1 MKKKQIV
8 LLTGG
13 SSGIGL
19 AAAVL
24 LMKKGHKVYSASRHG
39 CDYRQDKKSG
49 GEIIGISCDVS
60 DELSVKSA
68 VGVILEK
75 EHRIDTLICN
85 AGNGI
90 AGALEECSDQ
100 ECRQQFEV
108 NFWGLMNCVRTCIPS
123 MREQGCGKVI
133 AVSSIAGIVPI
144 PYQGLY
150 SASKAAVLM
159 AMQTLAM
166 ETKQFGIR
174 CSCVLPGDTRT
185 NFTSSRVYSVQS
197 QSGSS
202 PYKDAMAKALSKM
215 EKDEQNGM
223 SPEFIAKSVVA
234 QVEARKPELI
244 VVPGYSYKAVNVAA
258 KLVPSSLKLLIL
270 RKMY

>member
-1 MKKKQIV
+1 MKKLQIV

-19 AAAVL
+19 AVAEL
-24 LMKKGHKVYSASRHG
+24 LMKKGHKVYSVSRHV
-39 CDYRQDKKSG
+39 CDDRKDEKSG

-60 DELSVKSA
+60 DEPSVKSIVA
-68 VGVILEK
+68 GILEK
-75 EHRIDTLICN
+75 EGYIDTLICN

-90 AGALEECSDQ
+90 AGAVEECSDH

-108 NFWGLMNCVRTCIPS
+108 NFWGMMNCIRACLPA
-123 MREQGCGKVI
+123 MRIRGKGKII

-159 AMQTLAM
+159 IMQTLAM
-166 ETKQFGIR
+166 ETKTFGIR
-174 CSCVLPGDTRT
+174 CSCILPGDTKT
-185 NFTSSRVYSVQS
+185 NFTSARRYSEQS
-197 QSGSS
+197 MAENS
-202 PYKDAMAKALSKM
+202 PYKYRMHKALSKM

-223 SPEFIAKSVVA
+223 PPQFIAKSIIS
-234 QVEARKPELI
+234 QVEAKKPELI
-244 VVPGYSYKAVNVAA
+244 VIPGYSYKAINLAS
-258 KLVPSSLKLLIL
+258 KIVPSKLKLLIL
-270 RKMY
+270 QKLY